1 MAAPVPSGRFLLRI
15 PPDLHQSLRARAA
28 DAGRSLNQFCRTALE
43 AAAGGRTDAGP
54 ASGSAAAE
62 IVAGEFGHRLE
73 GVVLFGSRARG
84 DAGPWSDVDL
94 LIILARD
101 APVTRALYRIWDA
114 RLAEAPAVRGLGP
127 NVNPHFAHLPGD
139 AAGSAPD
146 GGGALWLEVALHG
159 IVLWQRTWAV
169 SRWLG
174 DARER
179 MAEGA
184 IRRHHAHG
192 QPYWSYRTGDA
203 QS

>member
-28 DAGRSLNQFCRTALE
+28 DDGRSLNQFCRTALE
-43 AAAGGRTDAGP
+43 AAAGARTAVGP
-54 ASGSAAAE
+54 ASGAAAAE
-62 IVAGEFGHRLE
+62 VIAGEFGRRLE
-73 GVVLFGSRARG
+73 AVVLFGSRARG

-94 LIILARD
+94 LIVLARD
-101 APVTRALYRIWDA
+101 APVTRALYRTWDA
-114 RLAEAPAVRGLGP
+114 ALAEEPAVRGLGP
-127 NVNPHFAHLPGD
+127 NVNPHFAHLPGG

-159 IVLWQRTWAV
+159 IILWQRTWAV

-174 DARER
+174 DARQR

>member
-1 MAAPVPSGRFLLRI
+1 MTGSVPSGRFLLRI

-28 DAGRSLNQFCRTALE
+28 DTGRSLNQYCRAALE
-43 AAAGGRTDAGP
+43 AAAGGGADAGP
-54 ASGSAAAE
+54 ASDSAAAE
-62 IVAGEFGHRLE
+62 VIAGEFGSRLE
-73 GVVLFGSRARG
+73 AVVLFGSRARG

-94 LIILARD
+94 LVVLAGD
-101 APVTRALYRIWDA
+101 APLTRALYQVWDA
-114 RLAEAPAVRGLGP
+114 RLAEAPAVRDLGP
-127 NVNPHFAHLPGD
+127 NVNPHFAHLPAD
-139 AAGSAPD
+139 AAGSVPD

-159 IVLWQRTWAV
+159 IILWQRTPAV

>member
-1 MAAPVPSGRFLLRI
+1 MADPLPSGRFLLRI

-28 DAGRSLNQFCRTALE
+28 DAGRSLNQFCRAALA
-43 AAAGGRTDAGP
+43 AAAGERGDAGP
-54 ASGSAAAE
+54 ASDSAAAE
-62 IVAGEFGHRLE
+62 AVAGEFGRRLE
-73 GVVLFGSRARG
+73 AVVLFGSRARG
-84 DAGPWSDVDL
+84 DDGPWSDVDL
-94 LIILARD
+94 LIVLARD
-101 APVTRALYRIWDA
+101 APVTRALYRTWDA
-114 RLAEAPAVRGLGP
+114 RLADAPAVRGLGP
-127 NVNPHFAHLPGD
+127 NVNPHFAHLPGGP
-139 AAGSAPD
+139 AGSAPD